1 MEDNCTRYGALYQW
15 NEAMQYATAPGSG
28 GICPP
33 GWHIPTLPEFKALDT
48 ITGGNANHLKA
59 VRQGDDDGAGT
70 NLTGFGALLSGYR
83 HLDGSFSMLGFQTYY
98 WTSSEH
104 DSLTVPGFYLFY
116 YYHDFFFNNLEKG
129 FGLNI
134 RCLRD

>member
-1 MEDNCTRYGALYQW
+1 
-15 NEAMQYATAPGSG
+15 MQYTTVPGSQ
-28 GICPP
+28 GICPA

-48 ITGGNANHLKA
+48 ITAGNANHLKA
-59 VRQGDDDGAGT
+59 LRQGADDGAGT

-83 HLDGSFSMLGFQTYY
+83 QLDGIFSMFGFQTYY

-104 DSLTVPGFYLFY
+104 DSLTVPGLYLFY
-116 YYHDFFFNNLEKG
+116 YYSNFFFYSLDKG

-134 RCLRD
+134 RCIRD